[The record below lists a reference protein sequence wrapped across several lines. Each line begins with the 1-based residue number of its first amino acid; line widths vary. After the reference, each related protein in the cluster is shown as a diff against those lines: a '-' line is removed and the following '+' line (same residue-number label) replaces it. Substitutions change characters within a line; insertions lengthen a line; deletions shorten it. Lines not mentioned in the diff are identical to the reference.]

1 MNSDILLFLLT
12 VFVGMTAVSFLMQA
26 IAVRR
31 MEKTAR
37 DVKRRVEEFLP
48 KAESLIQN
56 AEKTLSD
63 SRAQIIQITTSAN
76 EVLEMAKVQMAKIDE
91 VVSDATVRARNQLDR
106 AEIVL
111 EDTLH
116 RVQHTVSTVHG
127 NVVKPIR
134 EITGVAAGLRAALGH
149 LLKGAPANVA
159 QATADEE
166 MFI

>member
-1 MNSDILLFLLT
+1 MNSDILMILLT
-12 VFVGMTAVSFLMQA
+12 VFVGMTAVSFVMQA

-31 MEKTAR
+31 MERTAR
-37 DVKRRVEEFLP
+37 DVKQRVDEFLP

-56 AEKTLSD
+56 AEKTLSE
-63 SRAQIIQITTSAN
+63 SRAQILQITTAAN
-76 EVLEMAKVQMAKIDE
+76 EVLGMAKVQMAKIDE

-116 RVQHTVSTVHG
+116 RVQHTVNTVHG